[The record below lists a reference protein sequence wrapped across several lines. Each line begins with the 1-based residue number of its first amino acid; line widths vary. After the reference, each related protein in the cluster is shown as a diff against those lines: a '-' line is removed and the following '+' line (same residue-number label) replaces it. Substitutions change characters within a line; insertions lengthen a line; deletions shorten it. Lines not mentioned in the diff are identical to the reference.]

1 MILDN
6 ELLSRIVYQFEIIKQ
21 EMSVH
26 SPETEYCSDFK

>member
-6 ELLSRIVYQFEIIKQ
+6 ELLSRIVYQFEIINP

-26 SPETEYCSDFK
+26 SPETEYCSNFK